1 MSKGAHDIF
10 ALVMNFLGATN
21 WHPKHVTLGLFEV
34 IDNHN
39 KTLAKTLIELLEKY
53 NLSKKIIVYVK
64 DERFNLNIMTF
75 AWKIV
80 ISWDS
85 LGLEESYQGICFGHA
100 FSKACQ
106 YAIANDKVYKD
117 LTYVFI
123 KIAQGNL

>member
-1 MSKGAHDIF
+1 MLKGTHDIF
-10 ALVMNFLGATN
+10 ARVMNFLGANN

-34 IDNHN
+34 VDNHK
-39 KTLAKTLIELLEKY
+39 KTLAKNLIELLENY
-53 NLSKKIIVYVK
+53 NLSKNIIVYVK
-64 DERFNLNIMTF
+64 DEKFNLNIMTF

-80 ISWDS
+80 VSCDI

-100 FSKACQ
+100 FSRACQ
-106 YAIANDKVYKD
+106 YVIANDKAYKD